1 MATINT
7 FDRSLKVIARNH
19 ADLFLR
25 LALPDLPLT
34 LVNQPEN
41 VELSLPVQPVDFVHR
56 ILYQEQELLLHLEFQ
71 LEHFADFPRRI
82 CHVHGAL
89 TQQFKLP
96 VLSFAIYLQRRK
108 APIPHEYLVEINQLP
123 INRFSYPVI
132 KLWDYV
138 EQIRN
143 GQLRALAPLLVI
155 LEEAPNAET
164 LQVERQLIL
173 AEPDPAKRAD
183 LLAIAVTLA
192 SRLFDREFLRR
203 FFREELAQ
211 MQHATL
217 IDEWLEE
224 AVEKAVE
231 KAVQA
236 TEAKAT
242 AQGIAIGKIEG
253 MHERAVTSIL
263 RILMIRFGIT
273 ALQKETAN
281 LKLNVIVDLST
292 LDELEERALTAFNF
306 NEFNL
311 YLNELLAIKANTG
324 SGQ

>member
-34 LVNQPEN
+34 LINQPEN

-56 ILYQEQELLLHLEFQ
+56 ILHQEQELLFHLEFQ
-71 LEHFADFPRRI
+71 LEHFADFPRRV

-108 APIPHEYLVEINQLP
+108 APIPNEYLVEINQIP

-155 LEEAPNAET
+155 LEEEPSAET

-173 AEPDPAKRAD
+173 AAPDPAKRAD

-192 SRLFDREFLRR
+192 SRLFDRDFLRR
-203 FFREELAQ
+203 FFREELVQ

-224 AVEKAVE
+224 AVE

-263 RILMIRFGIT
+263 RILTIRFGIT
-273 ALQKETAN
+273 TLQKEPAKI
-281 LKLNVIVDLST
+281 KLNAIVDLST
-292 LDELEERALTAFNF
+292 LDALEEQALTAFTFSDF
-306 NEFNL
+306 NR
-311 YLNELLAIKANTG
+311 YLDELLAAKAHTG

>member
-1 MATINT
+1 MINT

-108 APIPHEYLVEINQLP
+108 APIPNAYLVEINQIP

-155 LEEAPNAET
+155 LEEAPNEET

-242 AQGIAIGKIEG
+242 AQGIVIGKIEG

-263 RILMIRFGIT
+263 RILTIRFGIT
-273 ALQKETAN
+273 ALQKETAKI
-281 LKLNVIVDLST
+281 KLDAMIDLST

-306 NEFNL
+306 SDFNL
-311 YLNELLAIKANTG
+311 YLDELLAAKANTG